1 MTPFPEAEDMT
12 VKRLYVALKR
22 SDMQLL
28 QMGAHK
34 LHEKFYTGY
43 KFELLDDLRQ
53 ILSYVEE
60 QQIPSDI
67 KELLTTT
74 INNILSGK
82 EPEIPDVIEEKEI
95 EQKELPL
102 NFEEKNN
109 TIQSQIG
116 PSVEEKKE
124 ETPVK
129 ETLQTENTD
138 IKEDNSFI
146 QDEANEKKET
156 DVNPVIFT
164 PKEYITE
171 TVCNNEPVFNEEKT
185 EEPCLKEEPKLII
198 KKESSLKDVMVFYDD
213 KAPLGDF
220 EKNKLYRNS
229 IESNKIEPDL
239 SALISD
245 IKNSYDVQTDEIAE
259 ILKMLNTI
267 KGKVNFIT
275 TSKSENIIKA
285 FVENNINF
293 EIPLIQKEEEYKKS
307 MTLIPLFGLTNLF
320 WCPKCGKKEYITNFD
335 NKVLNIQCR
344 QCLSV
349 MHPDIYETNNLN
361 SNSSPYFWIKAISLM
376 KQSSVWVLINPPL
389 DSTKALIVGLIKTGF
404 EVARPEKVYIL
415 SKETTKKEY
424 FKQSFREINP
434 DCQIISDF
442 TSSMELCEEFI
453 NNEMTAPLQLSV

>member
-116 PSVEEKKE
+116 SSVEEKKE

-146 QDEANEKKET
+146 QYEANEKKET

-164 PKEYITE
+164 PKDYITE
-171 TVCNNEPVFNEEKT
+171 TVCKIEPVFN
-185 EEPCLKEEPKLII
+185 
-198 KKESSLKDVMVFYDD
+198 
-213 KAPLGDF
+213 
-220 EKNKLYRNS
+220 
-229 IESNKIEPDL
+229 
-239 SALISD
+239 
-245 IKNSYDVQTDEIAE
+245 
-259 ILKMLNTI
+259 
-267 KGKVNFIT
+267 
-275 TSKSENIIKA
+275 
-285 FVENNINF
+285 
-293 EIPLIQKEEEYKKS
+293 
-307 MTLIPLFGLTNLF
+307 
-320 WCPKCGKKEYITNFD
+320 
-335 NKVLNIQCR
+335 
-344 QCLSV
+344 
-349 MHPDIYETNNLN
+349 
-361 SNSSPYFWIKAISLM
+361 
-376 KQSSVWVLINPPL
+376 
-389 DSTKALIVGLIKTGF
+389 
-404 EVARPEKVYIL
+404 
-415 SKETTKKEY
+415 
-424 FKQSFREINP
+424 
-434 DCQIISDF
+434 
-442 TSSMELCEEFI
+442 
-453 NNEMTAPLQLSV
+453 